1 MLLHLSVENYALI
14 RKLEIDFSS
23 GLTVITGETGAGKSI
38 LLGALSLIL
47 GQRADVQSL
56 LEKEK
61 KCIVEGIFDLSVLDT
76 LKPFFDTNEL
86 DFEKET
92 TIRREISPQGKS
104 RAFINDTPV
113 TLNVLK
119 ELGEQLI
126 DIHSQHNTI
135 SLNASDFQLEVLDT
149 FLNRQDLFAAYEQK
163 YNTWKQLRIR
173 LDSLLEKDAQIKQE
187 LDFLQFLYQEL
198 DDANLVE
205 GELQEIEQNLEIQNH
220 AEAIKSVLYE
230 SAYRMDGGELNI
242 LGQLTGIF
250 SQLQKMGNVHP
261 ELPVYA
267 QRLNSALLELK
278 DLSNEMD
285 TLQDKIHFDP
295 EIQNQLNERLELIQ
309 RLFRKHNVDAIES
322 LISKK
327 NNLEEKL
334 SLYSSN
340 EEEITR
346 LGKENEKIFCELIA
360 LANDLSIHRKKAK
373 PELEKQLKEVLSHL
387 GMAGSEI
394 DLEITH
400 NSIPGRYGLDKV
412 RILFSANKGSELR
425 DLSKVASGGEL
436 SRLMLAVKS
445 VITKQN
451 ILPTVIFDEI
461 DSGVSGDIAGKVGSI
476 MRKMA
481 NYMQVIA
488 ITHLPQIAASADYHF
503 WAYKQSDDEKTF
515 SNIKQLSNDE
525 RIEEIAKMLSSD
537 KVTDTARK
545 AAKELIHQI
554 Y

>member
-14 RKLEIDFSS
+14 RKLEIDFTS

-61 KCIVEGIFDLSVLDT
+61 KCIVEGIFDLSALDT

-113 TLNVLK
+113 TLNILK

-149 FLNRQDLFAAYEQK
+149 FLNRQDLFATYEQK

-173 LDSLLEKDAQIKQE
+173 LDLLLEKDAQIKQE

-198 DDANLVE
+198 EDANLVE
-205 GELQEIEQNLEIQNH
+205 SELLEIEQNLEIQNH

-250 SQLQKMGNVHP
+250 SQLQKMGSVHP

-309 RLFRKHNVDAIES
+309 RLFRKHNVDTIES

-334 SLYSSN
+334 TLYSSN
-340 EEEITR
+340 EEEIAR
-346 LGKENEKIFCELIA
+346 LGKENEKIFCELIK
-360 LANDLSIHRKKAK
+360 LANDLTTHRKKAK
-373 PELEKQLKEVLSHL
+373 PELEKQLKEVVSHL

-394 DLEITH
+394 DIEITH

-488 ITHLPQIAASADYHF
+488 ITHLPQIAASADHHF
-503 WAYKQSDDEKTF
+503 WVYKQSDDEKTL